1 MAIFVEKKLDLYIMN
16 SPKTEPQ
23 TEETLLATPPLRMMT
38 DRVLVVPSNEEGERA
53 TRGGLL
59 IPATAND
66 DRRLRWGDV
75 VAVGQNVRHVKLGD
89 RVLYAPDAGFTCEI
103 SGDSFL
109 LLRERDIQAISEQ
122 DETSAPGL
130 YL

>member
-1 MAIFVEKKLDLYIMN
+1 MN
-16 SPKTEPQ
+16 SSKTKPQ
-23 TEETLLATPPLRMMT
+23 TEEKLLASPPLRMMT

>member
-1 MAIFVEKKLDLYIMN
+1 MN
-16 SPKTEPQ
+16 SSKTKPQ
-23 TEETLLATPPLRMMT
+23 TEEKLLATPPLRMMT

>member
-1 MAIFVEKKLDLYIMN
+1 MN
-16 SPKTEPQ
+16 Q
-23 TEETLLATPPLRMMT
+23 TKIVQEIVSNSLVAPPLRMMT
-38 DRVLVVPSNEEGERA
+38 DRVLVVPSNQEGERA

-66 DRRLRWGDV
+66 DRRLRWGEV
-75 VAVGQNVRHVKLGD
+75 VAVGENVRHVKIAD

-103 SGDSFL
+103 SGEDYL
-109 LLRERDIQAISEQ
+109 LLRERDIQAISQQ
-122 DETSAPGL
+122 DDSLPPGL